1 MEIVELEAVD
11 SRVTRLRCLFCKH
24 WGRFEDLKPLNQD
37 GLEQAP
43 CPHCATRGRSCG
55 QRSSRQSV
63 RMKSGR
69 LIASLNASPIGDI
82 DLIGQPFR
90 SLKSELSLRRP
101 TRGRF
106 SPDMTA

>member
-43 CPHCATRGRSCG
+43 LPIRLSPTPTIC
-55 QRSSRQSV
+55 SV
-63 RMKSGR
+63 H
-69 LIASLNASPIGDI
+69 
-82 DLIGQPFR
+82 PF
-90 SLKSELSLRRP
+90 S
-101 TRGRF
+101 
-106 SPDMTA
+106 